1 MTLIFTGG
9 GTGGH
14 LVIALSL
21 AQAAKAR
28 GHKVVFI
35 GSMSGQDRQWF
46 EHGTV
51 FEETYFLETTGV
63 VNKKGLGKLT
73 AMWKIFKAVIKSARI
88 IRTLRA
94 DAIVSVGGFSAAPAA
109 IAAITMKRPLYIH
122 EQNAVTGKLNT
133 LLRPYAKGFFSSY
146 ETGEGHCDYP
156 VNELYFQQAR
166 TRTQVKTVIFL
177 GGSQGAK
184 FINDLALQ
192 CAPWLREKEIAI
204 IHQCGASE
212 EERVRHAYHE
222 LGIDAEVYGFTT
234 QIAQLIEKSDF
245 AVSRSGASTLWE
257 LCAARVPA
265 FFIPFPHAA
274 ADHQFHNARYIV
286 EHNVG
291 WCERQGE
298 GILPKLQEA
307 ISSDIQSKSEALS
320 RLIAGNGAQH
330 IIELVEKTLTF
341 KIK

>member
-28 GHKVVFI
+28 GHKVAFI

-46 EHGTV
+46 ENGTV

-63 VNKKGLGKLT
+63 VNKKGFGKLG
-73 AMWKIFKAVIKSARI
+73 ALWKIFKAVIESRRI

-94 DAIVSVGGFSAAPAA
+94 DTVVSVGGFSAAPAA

-122 EQNAVTGKLNT
+122 EQNAITGKLNT

-146 ETGEGHCDYP
+146 ETGAGHCDYP

-192 CAPWLREKEIAI
+192 CAPWLRQKGISI

-234 QIAQLIEKSDF
+234 QIAQLIERSDF

-286 EHNVG
+286 EHDVG

-298 GILPKLQEA
+298 GILLKLQEA
-307 ISSDIQSKSEALS
+307 ISSDIQPKSEALG
-320 RLIAGNGAQH
+320 RLITKNGAQH
-330 IIELVEKTLTF
+330 IIEMVEKSCN
-341 KIK
+341 I

>member
-46 EHGTV
+46 EDSTV

-63 VNKKGLGKLT
+63 VNKKGFGKLG
-73 AMWKIFKAVIKSARI
+73 ALWKIFKAVIESRRI
-88 IRTLRA
+88 IKILHA

-122 EQNAVTGKLNT
+122 EQNAITGKLNT
-133 LLRPYAKGFFSSY
+133 LLRPYAAGFFSSY
-146 ETGEGHCDYP
+146 ETGAGHCDYP
-156 VNELYFQQAR
+156 VNEFYFQHAR
-166 TRTQVKTVIFL
+166 TRTEIKTVIFL
-177 GGSQGAK
+177 GGSQGAR

-192 CAPWLREKEIAI
+192 CAPWLRQKEIFI

-222 LGIDAEVYGFTT
+222 LGIDAEIYGFTT
-234 QIAQLIEKSDF
+234 QIAELIERSDF

-265 FFIPFPHAA
+265 FFVPFPFAA

-286 EHNVG
+286 EHKVG

-298 GILPKLQEA
+298 EVLLKLQEA
-307 ISSDIQSKSEALS
+307 ICSDIQPKSEELGT
-320 RLIAGNGAQH
+320 LIASHGAQH
-330 IIELVEKTLTF
+330 IVEMVEKGW
-341 KIK
+341 KNKG

>member
-28 GHKVVFI
+28 GHKVIFI

-46 EHGTV
+46 AQSTV
-51 FEETYFLETTGV
+51 FVETYFLETTGV
-63 VNKKGLGKLT
+63 VNKKGFGKLS
-73 AMWKIFKAVIKSARI
+73 AIWKIFKAVIESRRI
-88 IRTLRA
+88 IKTLQA
-94 DAIVSVGGFSAAPAA
+94 DAVVSVGGFSAAPAA
-109 IAAITMKRPLYIH
+109 IASITMKRPLYIH
-122 EQNAVTGKLNT
+122 EQNAITGKLNT
-133 LLRPYAKGFFSSY
+133 LLRPYAAGFFSSY
-146 ETGEGHCDYP
+146 ETGAGHCDYP
-156 VNELYFQQAR
+156 VNELYFQEAR
-166 TRTQVKTVIFL
+166 IRTEVKTVIFL

-192 CAPWLREKEIAI
+192 CAPGLREKGIAI

-212 EERVRHAYHE
+212 EERVRDTYAE

-234 QIAQLIEKSDF
+234 QIAQLIERSDF

-265 FFIPFPHAA
+265 FYIPFPHAA

-298 GILPKLQEA
+298 GLLVKLQEA
-307 ISSDIQSKSEALS
+307 MLSDIEPKSEALG
-320 RLIAGNGAQH
+320 RLIAKNGAQY
-330 IIELVEKTLTF
+330 IIEMVEKDIAP
-341 KIK
+341 KN

>member
-28 GHKVVFI
+28 GHNVMFI

-46 EHGTV
+46 AQSTV
-51 FEETYFLETTGV
+51 FEKTYFLETTGV
-63 VNKKGLGKLT
+63 VNKKGFRKLG
-73 AMWKIFKAVIKSARI
+73 AIWKIFKAVIESRGIIKS
-88 IRTLRA
+88 LRA
-94 DAIVSVGGFSAAPAA
+94 HAIVSVGGFSAAPAA
-109 IAAITMKRPLYIH
+109 IASITMKRPLYIH
-122 EQNAVTGKLNT
+122 EQNAITGKLNT
-133 LLRPYAKGFFSSY
+133 LLRPYAAGFFSSY
-146 ETGEGHCDYP
+146 ETGAGHCDYP
-156 VNELYFQQAR
+156 VNELYFQDAR
-166 TRTQVKTVIFL
+166 TRTEVKTIIFL

-184 FINDLALQ
+184 FINNLALQ
-192 CAPWLREKEIAI
+192 CASWLRERGIAI

-212 EERVRHAYHE
+212 EEGVRDAYAD
-222 LGIDAEVYGFTT
+222 LGIEAEVYGFTT
-234 QIAQLIEKSDF
+234 QMTQLIERSDF

-298 GILPKLQEA
+298 GLLVKLQEA
-307 ISSDIQSKSEALS
+307 ISSDIEPKSEALG
-320 RLIAGNGAQH
+320 RLIAKNGAQH
-330 IIELVEKTLTF
+330 IIEILEKDIRP
-341 KIK
+341 KS

>member
-46 EHGTV
+46 EHGMV
-51 FEETYFLETTGV
+51 FEKTYFLDTTGV
-63 VNKKGLGKLT
+63 VNKKGFEKLG
-73 AMWKIFKAVIKSARI
+73 AMWKIFKAVIESRRI
-88 IRTLRA
+88 IKMLHA

-122 EQNAVTGKLNT
+122 EQNAITGKLNT
-133 LLRPYAKGFFSSY
+133 LLRPYAKGFVSSY
-146 ETGEGHCDYP
+146 ETDEGHCDYP
-156 VNELYFQQAR
+156 VNELYFQHAR
-166 TRTQVKTVIFL
+166 TRTEVKTVIFL

-192 CAPWLREKEIAI
+192 CAPWLRQKGISI

-212 EERVRHAYHE
+212 EERVRNAYHE
-222 LGIDAEVYGFTT
+222 LGIEAEVYGFTT
-234 QIAQLIEKSDF
+234 QIAQLIERSDF

-265 FFIPFPHAA
+265 FYIPFPFAA

-298 GILPKLQEA
+298 GILAKLQEA
-307 ISSDIQSKSEALS
+307 IGSDIQPKSAALD
-320 RLIAGNGAQH
+320 RLIAMNGAQH
-330 IIELVEKTLTF
+330 IIEMVERKSEA
-341 KIK
+341 

>member
-1 MTLIFTGG
+1 MRLIFTGG

-21 AQAAKAR
+21 AQAAQAR

-35 GSMSGQDRQWF
+35 GSTSGQDRQWF
-46 EHGTV
+46 ANSAV

-63 VNKKGLGKLT
+63 VNKKGFAKLG
-73 AMWKIFKAVIKSARI
+73 AVWKILKAVVKSRQI
-88 IRTLRA
+88 IREHNA
-94 DAIVSVGGFSAAPAA
+94 DAIISVGGFSAAPAA

-122 EQNAVTGKLNT
+122 EQNAITGKLNT
-133 LLRPYAKGFFSSY
+133 LLRPYAAGFFSSY
-146 ETGEGHCDYP
+146 EEGSGHCDYP
-156 VNELYFQQAR
+156 VNERYFQHAR
-166 TRTQVKTVIFL
+166 IRSEVKCVIFL

-184 FINDLALQ
+184 FINDLALEI
-192 CAPWLREKEIAI
+192 APWLSEKGISI

-222 LGIDAEVYGFTT
+222 LGIDAEIYGFTT
-234 QIAQLIEKSDF
+234 HIAELIERSDF

-274 ADHQFHNARYIV
+274 ADHQFHNARYVV

-291 WCERQGE
+291 WCERQGQ

-307 ISSDIQSKSEALS
+307 IESDIQPKSEALVK
-320 RLIAGNGAQH
+320 LIGMNGAQH
-330 IIELVEKTLTF
+330 IIEMVEKGCA
-341 KIK
+341 